1 MIRPFIQPSRQ
12 WRHFD
17 PLLAL
22 AVLAL
27 LGYGLA
33 LIYSAAQATNQPGT
47 PWYDQPAV
55 RHGLY
60 AVLGISI
67 MLLLTY
73 FDYRLF
79 GALAPY
85 LYILAAL
92 LLVAVLAIGDR
103 TYGARR
109 WLDLVVL
116 QLQPSEVAKLCVII
130 VLAKLFSDRQASI
143 RQWNVVIMS
152 LFLTGGIISLVFLQ
166 PDLGTAV
173 IVGSLWL
180 GIAVV
185 AGVRIWHLVQLAILG
200 GILAPLFAAR
210 FFSAYMWERLT
221 AHFDPSRDPLGSG
234 YNVLQAEISIGSGGL
249 LGKGL
254 LEGTQSQLAFLR
266 IQRIDYIFSVL
277 GEELGFV
284 GAVVLF
290 ALFLVLIWRGLRT
303 ASLSQDV
310 FGRLLAAGI
319 ATMVLVQSFINIAG
333 NVRLLPITGVPLP
346 FISYGGSS
354 LITFLAAIGILQSIL
369 LRHRKLNF

>member
-1 MIRPFIQPSRQ
+1 MVRPFIQARQ

-27 LGYGLA
+27 LVYGLA
-33 LIYSAAQATNQPGT
+33 LIYSAAQPTSQPGT
-47 PWYDQPAV
+47 PWFDQPAL
-55 RHGLY
+55 RQGLY
-60 AVLGISI
+60 ALLGLGI
-67 MLLLTY
+67 MALLTY
-73 FDYRLF
+73 VDYRMF
-79 GALAPY
+79 GALAPH
-85 LYILAAL
+85 LYGLALL
-92 LLVAVLAIGDR
+92 LLVAVLLVGDR

-116 QLQPSEVAKLCVII
+116 PLQPSEIAKLCLII
-130 VLAKLFSDRQASI
+130 AVAKFLSDRQASV
-143 RQWNVVIMS
+143 RQWGVLLVS
-152 LFLTGGIISLVFLQ
+152 LALMAALAVLVFLQ

-173 IVGSLWL
+173 IFGALWL

-185 AGVRIWHLVQLAILG
+185 AGVRLWHLAQLGLLAG
-200 GILAPLFAAR
+200 VLAPLLAAR
-210 FFSAYMWERLT
+210 FFSAYMWERLA

-234 YNVLQAEISIGSGGL
+234 YNVLQAEISIGSGGM
-249 LGKGL
+249 LGKGF
-254 LEGTQSQLAFLR
+254 LEGTQSQLHFLR
-266 IQRIDYIFSVL
+266 VQRIDFIFSVL
-277 GEELGFV
+277 GEEFGFI
-284 GAVVLF
+284 GAMVLF
-290 ALFLVLIWRGLRT
+290 GLLLILVWRGLRT

-319 ATMVLVQSFINIAG
+319 VSMVLVQSFVNIAG

-354 LITFLAAIGILQSIL
+354 LITFLAAMGILQSIL

>member
-1 MIRPFIQPSRQ
+1 
-12 WRHFD
+12 
-17 PLLAL
+17 
-22 AVLAL
+22 
-27 LGYGLA
+27 
-33 LIYSAAQATNQPGT
+33 
-47 PWYDQPAV
+47 
-55 RHGLY
+55 
-60 AVLGISI
+60 
-67 MLLLTY
+67 LLLTY
-73 FDYRLF
+73 LDYRLF
-79 GALAPY
+79 GPLAPY
-85 LYILAAL
+85 LYVLAAL
-92 LLVAVLAIGDR
+92 LLIVVLVVGDT

-116 QLQPSEVAKLCVII
+116 PLQPSEVAKLCLII
-130 VLAKLFSDRQASI
+130 ALAKLFSDRQASI
-143 RQWNVVIMS
+143 RQWNVLIMS
-152 LFLTGGIISLVFLQ
+152 ILVTGGIVSLVFLQ

-173 IVGSLWL
+173 IFTSLWL
-180 GIAVV
+180 GIAEV
-185 AGVRIWHLVQLAILG
+185 AGVRIWHLLQLAVLG

-210 FFSAYMWERLT
+210 FFSAYMWDRLAT
-221 AHFDPSRDPLGSG
+221 HFNPASDPLGAG

-249 LGKGL
+249 FGKGF

-303 ASLSQDV
+303 ASLSQDA
-310 FGRLLAAGI
+310 FGRLLATGI
-319 ATMVLVQSFINIAG
+319 VTMVLVQSFINIAG

-354 LITFLAAIGILQSIL
+354 LITFLASMGILQSIL